1 MIRAALYLVLATLRN
16 RARLLMRRLRS
27 PRYAIAVLL
36 GGGYLWLV
44 LVRPAGG
51 PAGGVVAPGVVEAIG
66 SVLFGVLALKW
77 WVLGA
82 DRQAL
87 AFTPA
92 EVQFLFPAPLT
103 RPALIRY
110 KLFRAQLPV
119 AVSVLVWAVLLRRP
133 GAGAVL
139 PPWLYGVSLYVFF
152 STLFLH
158 RLGTAL
164 TRDALLSGRW
174 TRRWSAVAI
183 AGAVGGIVIGG
194 LWFHFP
200 ALEAAAAGGP
210 PALFEALGRAVA
222 APPLSWVV
230 WPFRAVLRPLA
241 AASPREWLAAL
252 PPALVVLALHLAWVL
267 RADRAFEEAAVEASM
282 RRAEHLERW
291 RRRSGTPAQPLSG
304 LVRFLSLSSGGHP
317 VPAIVWKNQVRL
329 LRTASTMRP
338 TLLALLILVAVLLA
352 IGGEGGPEL
361 GAVAGMMAL
370 SGATLATV
378 FGPLWVRNDL
388 RGDLEELALLRT
400 WPLSGRAL
408 VAAEV
413 LSSTLALTAIQFPLA
428 GAGLVALP
436 RLAPALSGA
445 NLVLVGL
452 AFALVLPAMNLAA
465 LTIQNAGALFFPAW
479 VRTEI
484 RPGGLEATGQHILTM
499 GASALLLLVLLA
511 GPLALAAL
519 AAAILWPA
527 LAYGALVPAAL
538 AAAGGLGLEAF
549 LLIEWLGGRFERMD
563 LSHEA

>member
-1 MIRAALYLVLATLRN
+1 VIRAALYLVQATLRN
-16 RARLLMRRLRS
+16 RARLLVRRLRS

-36 GGGYLWLV
+36 GAGYLWLV

-51 PAGGVVAPGVVEAIG
+51 PAGGVVAPKVMEAIG
-66 SVLFGVLALKW
+66 AALFGVLALKW

-92 EVQFLFPAPLT
+92 EVQFLFPAPFT

-119 AVSVLVWAVLLRRP
+119 AVSVLVWLVLLRRP
-133 GAGAVL
+133 GAGAAL
-139 PPWLYGVSLYVFF
+139 PPWLHGVSLYLFF

-174 TRRWSAVAI
+174 TRRWGAVAI
-183 AGAVGGIVIGG
+183 AGALGGMLIGG

-210 PALFEALGRAVA
+210 HALFEALGRAVE

-241 AASPREWLAAL
+241 AGSPPEWLAAL
-252 PPALVVLALHLAWVL
+252 PPALLVLALHLAWVL

-282 RRAEHLERW
+282 QRAEHPERW
-291 RRRSGTPAQPLSG
+291 RRSSGTPVQLLPG
-304 LVRFLSLSSGGHP
+304 LVRVLPLSPSGHP

-329 LRTASTMRP
+329 LRTASTRLP
-338 TLLALLILVAVLLA
+338 TLVTLLILAAVLIA
-352 IGGEGGPEL
+352 MSGEGGSEL

-370 SGATLATV
+370 SGATLVTF

-428 GAGLVALP
+428 AAALMALP

-445 NLVLVGL
+445 NLVLVGAAL
-452 AFALVLPAMNLAA
+452 AIVLPAMNLAA

-484 RPGGLEATGQHILTM
+484 RPGGIEATGQHILTM
-499 GASALLLLVLLA
+499 GASALILLVLLF
-511 GPLALAAL
+511 GPLAIAGL
-519 AAAILWPA
+519 AAAVLWPA
-527 LAYGALVPAAL
+527 MSYAALVPAAFV
-538 AAAGGLGLEAF
+538 AAGGLGLEVF

-563 LSHEA
+563 VSQEA